1 MNEFKRRLA
10 TSLVL
15 GSCFWLSFIYFPP
28 IVFSCILVTILLI
41 IIFYE
46 WRRFFDLKSP
56 SFWLMLP
63 IYPILPFGLLIY
75 MNQHPLY
82 HNLLLEL
89 FLLVA
94 SFDTGSYIV
103 GNLFGAHKIA
113 PRISPG
119 KTIEGAIGGY
129 SFAVVGL
136 ALLEWYEMGKALP
149 WQFILGFTFFV
160 SILSLC
166 GDLFES
172 WLKRRA
178 HIKHSGDSLPG
189 HGGFLGRFD
198 GIMFAAIFFF
208 LFRDYLVPILG

>member
-1 MNEFKRRLA
+1 MNEFKTRLA

-15 GSCFWLSFIYFPP
+15 GGAFWLSFIYFPP
-28 IVFSCILVTILLI
+28 IVFSLVLVGILLI

-46 WRRFFDLKSP
+46 WRRFFDMHNPL
-56 SFWLMLP
+56 FWVMLP
-63 IYPILPFGLLIY
+63 LYPIMPFVLLIY
-75 MNQHPLY
+75 MNQHPIY

-103 GNLFGAHKIA
+103 GNMIGKHYIA
-113 PRISPG
+113 KHISPG
-119 KTIEGAIGGY
+119 KTIEGALGGCVFATISLTLLEKFELGKMLPWHFLLGF
-129 SFAVVGL
+129 SFFVCSL
-136 ALLEWYEMGKALP
+136 ALL
-149 WQFILGFTFFV
+149 
-160 SILSLC
+160 

-178 HIKHSGDSLPG
+178 GIKHASDILPG
-189 HGGFLGRFD
+189 HGGFLDRFD

-208 LFRDYLVPILG
+208 LFREQLIFYLG